1 MGEPVSIEKSTWV
14 QIRDYFSDV
23 RTEMKRVTWPNK
35 QEIYGTTVM
44 VLITTFLF
52 GFYFWVCDQAFMA
65 SISRIL
71 RHFLHG
77 G

>member
-1 MGEPVSIEKSTWV
+1 MGEQVSIEKSTWV
-14 QIRDYFSDV
+14 QFRDYFFDV

-44 VLITTFLF
+44 VLVTTFLF
-52 GFYFWVCDQAFMA
+52 GFYFWVCDQVFYA
-65 SISRIL
+65 SVSRIL
-71 RHFLHG
+71 RHYLHG